1 MVKYSKANLGETN
14 KSIFEVF
21 LVWSRILT
29 YFMIFLEIK
38 IVPDIL
44 LSLKFVS
51 KMVSGCYFYQNI
63 RLMFFS
69 AFGQVFFKISLFM
82 EFCLAPHGHCTTSD
96 S

>member
-38 IVPDIL
+38 IVSDIL

-51 KMVSGCYFYQNI
+51 
-63 RLMFFS
+63 
-69 AFGQVFFKISLFM
+69 
-82 EFCLAPHGHCTTSD
+82 
-96 S
+96 